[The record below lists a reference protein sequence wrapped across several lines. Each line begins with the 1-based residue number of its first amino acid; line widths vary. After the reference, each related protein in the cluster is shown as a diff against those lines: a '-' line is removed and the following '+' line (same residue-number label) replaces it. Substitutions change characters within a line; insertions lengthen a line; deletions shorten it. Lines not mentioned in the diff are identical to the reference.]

1 MTTDEKPQYIYYY
14 TMYTYTNR
22 LEFSLICYKIL
33 LGVFAGDFPSKCT
46 TTQRWALQQW
56 RLFCSCRYIMVRVEN
71 GRHRGHCALSTS
83 ISHSLS
89 LIHIY
94 PAAMCVAVFGCVYIL
109 FFAIQTR
116 HTMFFFDSSSRN
128 GTRRGKL
135 RDDVVTLFIILW
147 GDWCGCWG
155 TDVSHFPDDWGTSGN
170 ILHPSGFYLSHSNWN
185 DRTRENGAT
194 LFDKSCL
201 FELIWPISLLFSKL
215 IFLTHFIN
223 NYFHYFV
230 LIKLNHFNLIF
241 QVFFVLNEFP

>member
-1 MTTDEKPQYIYYY
+1 M
-14 TMYTYTNR
+14 R
-22 LEFSLICYKIL
+22 
-33 LGVFAGDFPSKCT
+33 
-46 TTQRWALQQW
+46 

-116 HTMFFFDSSSRN
+116 HNVCFFDSSSWN

-201 FELIWPISLLFSKL
+201 FELIWPISLLFSKI
-215 IFLTHFIN
+215 IFFNPFYKHNYI
-223 NYFHYFV
+223 NYFNK
-230 LIKLNHFNLIF
+230 IKSF
-241 QVFFVLNEFP
+241 

>member
-46 TTQRWALQQW
+46 TTQRRALQQQW

-94 PAAMCVAVFGCVYIL
+94 PAAICVAVFGCVYIL

-116 HTMFFFDSSSRN
+116 HTM
-128 GTRRGKL
+128 
-135 RDDVVTLFIILW
+135 
-147 GDWCGCWG
+147 
-155 TDVSHFPDDWGTSGN
+155 
-170 ILHPSGFYLSHSNWN
+170 Y
-185 DRTRENGAT
+185 
-194 LFDKSCL
+194 
-201 FELIWPISLLFSKL
+201 
-215 IFLTHFIN
+215 FLTAAVEMELDEVNCAMTLLRFLLYCGAIDA
-223 NYFHYFV
+223 V
-230 LIKLNHFNLIF
+230 AE
-241 QVFFVLNEFP
+241 VPT